1 MHDPTGLHGAEKRF
15 YKWFI
20 TAVLGARCHNDFSRK
35 KTEFLIAKPTAVES
49 EKMQMARKHG
59 VPVQPLEW
67 LEAKVEEEC
76 THTQV
81 SSVRIFVAC
90 VPSHDP
96 TRTLFISVSCVS
108 ARGVLSF

>member
-1 MHDPTGLHGAEKRF
+1 MLWHSLAQFGTLLDL
-15 YKWFI
+15 I
-20 TAVLGARCHNDFSRK
+20 TNLV
-35 KTEFLIAKPTAVES
+35 FLVVV
-49 EKMQMARKHG
+49 KHG

-81 SSVRIFVAC
+81 SSVRVFVAC

-108 ARGVLSF
+108 APGVLSF